1 MTALLMGG
9 LAGSVGA
16 QGVTIDPGMT
26 REQVVAKLGEPAS
39 VRTYDGH
46 TYLHYK
52 NGCEKTCGMSDLVV
66 LDSGK
71 VVDAVFRA
79 SGRKY
84 SGTSSS
90 PRMISQAEAKRVS
103 GGGAPLA
110 LPSGEAKPSE
120 KMEPKAA
127 PAPKKTAPVKPAAP
141 SATPS
146 KSAAAPGKTTTAP
159 ATKAGI
165 APAPK
170 TPPATAPAKK
180 SDVPPPKPSAAPE
193 KKTEPAPAAKKPDAP
208 PAKKD
213 TTKKKPPATHET

>member
-1 MTALLMGG
+1 MTVLLMGG
-9 LAGSVGA
+9 LAGSIGA

-79 SGRKY
+79 AGRKY

-90 PRMISQAEAKRVS
+90 PRMISQAEAKRGS

-110 LPSGEAKPSE
+110 LPSGEAKASE
-120 KMEPKAA
+120 KAETKAE
-127 PAPKKTAPVKPAAP
+127 PAPKKTAPAKPTAP
-141 SATPS
+141 STAPS
-146 KSAAAPGKTTTAP
+146 KSSGAPAKTTAAP
-159 ATKAGI
+159 ATKPTT
-165 APAPK
+165 APETKATTAAAPTK
-170 TPPATAPAKK
+170 TAPATAPAKK
-180 SDVPPPKPSAAPE
+180 SE
-193 KKTEPAPAAKKPDAP
+193 AP
-208 PAKKD
+208 PAKSD